1 VDNQVEE
8 IKQKLN
14 IVDVINRFTPLK
26 KRGRNHIACCPF
38 HGEKTP
44 SFTVS
49 EELQI
54 FKCFGCGK
62 SGDIF
67 TFIQEYE
74 RIDFREALTELA
86 AMAGIVLKKSE
97 FDNKQDSRKK
107 VLSDLNSQVEK
118 FYQYMLLSH
127 PLGKSALDYVTN
139 RGISLATIKQ
149 FGLGYSPENPAI
161 AVNFLT
167 KKGYQIDDLIASGTF
182 GKSQYNSRVYDR
194 FQGRLTFP
202 LSDYRGRILGFSGR
216 MLPTTKNQDS
226 GKYINS
232 PETEIYHKSFNLFG
246 LHLAKDFIRQQN
258 AVIVTEG
265 EFDMISPFQAGIKNI
280 VAIKGTAFT
289 EEQLQL
295 LRRYT
300 DTLILGLDS
309 DFAGSNASRKSIE
322 LADSMEFD
330 IKVLTLGEKYK
341 DPDEAVRN
349 DLEFFKKQ
357 LDQTVSIWDFIIQSQ
372 IKINNPDTIKGK
384 KEILNVVLPF
394 LTKIKNSVI
403 RSDYL
408 KKLANEIGSDYE
420 SILEEA
426 KKVPRTPSTPI
437 KTTVGLD
444 INAATPKPDAV
455 IEPSKTEKF
464 EQLLLTLIIGAKN
477 PAKLAQKV
485 SSQLSR
491 LQDHRYFIIGENL
504 LKTDEF
510 EPKSFEDLLPAE
522 IKPVFQSIYMET
534 TTNPI
539 ESHQRLLEVQKIV
552 AILDSFY
559 LKDRLNIVS
568 AQIAQLE
575 SLGNDQQ
582 LAEAEKEYNRLLSE
596 LSKVQIKKARF
607 IR

>member
-1 VDNQVEE
+1 MDNQVDE

-14 IVDVINRFTPLK
+14 IVDVINRFLPLK

-62 SGDIF
+62 SGDVF
-67 TFIQEYE
+67 TFLQEYE
-74 RIDFREALTELA
+74 RITFPEALTELA
-86 AMAGIVLKKSE
+86 AMAGITLKKSE
-97 FDNKQDSRKK
+97 FVDKQESRKK
-107 VLSDLNSQVEK
+107 VLMDLNAQVGK
-118 FYQYMLLSH
+118 FYQYMLLTH
-127 PLGKSALDYVTN
+127 PLGKNALDYVLK
-139 RGISLATIKQ
+139 RGITLDTIKQ
-149 FGLGYSPENPAI
+149 FGLGFSPENSQI

-167 KKGYQIDDLIASGTF
+167 KKGYKISDLIASGTF
-182 GKSQYNSRVYDR
+182 GQSQYNSRIYDR

-216 MLPTTKNQDS
+216 LLPTTKNQDS

-246 LHLAKDFIRQQN
+246 LHLTKDFIRQLN
-258 AVIVTEG
+258 AVIATEG

-309 DFAGSNASRKSIE
+309 DFAGSNASRRSIE

-330 IKVLTLGEKYK
+330 IKVLILGDKYK
-341 DPDEAVRN
+341 DPDEAVRS
-349 DLEFFKKQ
+349 DIEFFKTQ
-357 LDQTVSIWDFIIQSQ
+357 LNQAVSIWDFIIQSQ

-384 KEILNVVLPF
+384 KEILNIVLPF

-408 KKLANEIGSDYE
+408 KKLANQIGSDYE

-426 KKVPRTPSTPI
+426 KKVTLI
-437 KTTVGLD
+437 KTAPAVGGSLL
-444 INAATPKPDAV
+444 NLAPKPV
-455 IEPSKTEKF
+455 VPSEFSKTEKF
-464 EQLLLTLIIGAKN
+464 EELLLTLIIGSKN
-477 PAKLAQKV
+477 PIKVAQKIAD
-485 SSQLSR
+485 QLSR
-491 LQDHRYFIIGENL
+491 FQDNRYYQIGENL
-504 LKTDEF
+504 LKITEF
-510 EPKSFEDLLPAE
+510 NPKTFETLLPAE
-522 IKPVFQSIYMET
+522 IRPVFQSIYMET
-534 TTNPI
+534 TVNKI
-539 ESHQRLLEVQKIV
+539 ESHNRLLEIKKTV
-552 AILDSFY
+552 AILDNFY
-559 LKDRLNIVS
+559 LKDRLNFFS
-568 AQIAQLE
+568 AKIAQLE
-575 SLGNDQQ
+575 DSDNQIELV
-582 LAEAEKEYNRLLSE
+582 EVEREYNKLLSE
-596 LSKVQIKKARF
+596 LSKVQIKKS
-607 IR
+607 

>member
-107 VLSDLNSQVEK
+107 VLSDLNAQVEK
-118 FYQYMLLSH
+118 FYQYMLLTH
-127 PLGKSALDYVTN
+127 PLGKNALDYVLK
-139 RGISLATIKQ
+139 RGITLATIKQ

-167 KKGYQIDDLIASGTF
+167 KKGYKIDDLIASGTF
-182 GKSQYNSRVYDR
+182 GKSQYNSRIYDR

-330 IKVLTLGEKYK
+330 IKVLILGEKYK

-349 DLEFFKKQ
+349 DLEFFKTQ

-372 IKINNPDTIKGK
+372 LKINNPDTIKGK

-394 LTKIKNSVI
+394 LVKIKNSVI

-408 KKLANEIGSDYE
+408 KKLANEIGSDYQA
-420 SILEEA
+420 LLDEA
-426 KKVPRTPSTPI
+426 KKVPPNSSAPTKNI
-437 KTTVGLD
+437 VGLD
-444 INAATPKPDAV
+444 INAATSKPDAI
-455 IEPSKTEKF
+455 IEPSKTQKF
-464 EQLLLTLIIGAKN
+464 EELLLTLIIGAKN
-477 PAKLAQKV
+477 PAKVAQKV

-504 LKTDEF
+504 LKIKEF
-510 EPKSFEDLLPAE
+510 DPKSFEDLLPAE

-539 ESHQRLLEVQKIV
+539 ESHQRLLEVQKAV
-552 AILDSFY
+552 AIIDSFY
-559 LKDRLNIVS
+559 LKDRLNFIS

-575 SLGNDQQ
+575 SLGDDQQ

-596 LSKVQIKKARF
+596 LSKVQIKKS
-607 IR
+607 

>member
-1 VDNQVEE
+1 VDNQVDE

-62 SGDIF
+62 SGDVF
-67 TFIQEYE
+67 TFLQEYE
-74 RIDFREALTELA
+74 RITFPEALTELA
-86 AMAGIVLKKSE
+86 AMAGITLKKSE
-97 FDNKQDSRKK
+97 FVDKQESRKK
-107 VLSDLNSQVEK
+107 VLVDLNSQVEK
-118 FYQYMLLSH
+118 FYQYMLLTH
-127 PLGKSALDYVTN
+127 PLGKNALDYVLK
-139 RGISLATIKQ
+139 RGITLDTIKQ
-149 FGLGYSPENPAI
+149 FGLGFSPENPQI

-167 KKGYQIDDLIASGTF
+167 KKGYKINDLIASGTF
-182 GKSQYNSRVYDR
+182 GQSQYNSRIYDR

-246 LHLAKDFIRQQN
+246 LHLTKDFIRQQN

-330 IKVLTLGEKYK
+330 IKVLILGDKYK
-341 DPDEAVRN
+341 DPDEAVKG
-349 DLEFFKKQ
+349 DLEFFKTQ
-357 LDQTVSIWDFIIQSQ
+357 LESAVSIWDFIIQSQ

-420 SILEEA
+420 ALLEEA
-426 KKVPRTPSTPI
+426 KRIP
-437 KTTVGLD
+437 
-444 INAATPKPDAV
+444 ATPQTPPKNITGLNINGAIPKPVDSS
-455 IEPSKTEKF
+455 EFSKTEKF
-464 EQLLLTLIIGAKN
+464 EELLLTLVIGSKN
-477 PAKLAQKV
+477 PIKV
-485 SSQLSR
+485 AHKIADQLSR
-491 LQDHRYFIIGENL
+491 FQDHRYYQIGETL
-504 LKTDEF
+504 LKTTEF
-510 EPKSFEDLLPAE
+510 DPKTFEALLSAE
-522 IKPVFQSIYMET
+522 IRPVFQSIYMET
-534 TTNPI
+534 TVNKI
-539 ESHQRLLEVQKIV
+539 ESHDRLLEIKKAV
-552 AILDSFY
+552 AILDNFY
-559 LKDRLNIVS
+559 LKDRLNFLS
-568 AQIAQLE
+568 AKIAQLE
-575 SLGNDQQ
+575 DKDDQTE
-582 LAEAEKEYNRLLSE
+582 LESIEKEYNRLLSE
-596 LSKVQIKKARF
+596 LSKVQIKKS
-607 IR
+607 